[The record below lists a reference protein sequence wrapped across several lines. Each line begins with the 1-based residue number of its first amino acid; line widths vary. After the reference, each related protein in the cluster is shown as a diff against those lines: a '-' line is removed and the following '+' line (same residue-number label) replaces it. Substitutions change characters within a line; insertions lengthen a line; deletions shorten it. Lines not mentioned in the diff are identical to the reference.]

1 MPAASVN
8 PESLRIVRL
17 AVLGSI
23 SILPLL
29 ILPTMVGA
37 LVDYA
42 GFTEAQA
49 GWAAAAGGAGGALA
63 AIAIALRIRH
73 LDPRRL
79 AVAGLLA
86 LAAFDT
92 ASMLTAGASYPLFL
106 AFRVLAGVGGAA
118 AYAAVMA
125 SYAELPNSERGYG
138 TFVMCQFTLSALG
151 LYVLPLVLPGIGA
164 KGLYLGMAACA
175 FLGLTQVPPVV
186 HRAAINN
193 GESIEI
199 RMLIRP
205 AAVLIMLGIG
215 LFETANNMHF
225 TYADRIGIYRG
236 LELTTVGEILGIATV
251 IGIPAAFA
259 VVWLGDRY
267 GEAKPIA
274 AALALA
280 VAGLALLLT
289 SVGQAAYVTAMC
301 LLSIAWAFGLPYFQ
315 AFEARLD
322 PGGSVVV
329 AGGFFTA
336 AGAMLGPALAA
347 LLVMPGDYSGM
358 LGVAA
363 VVYVLVGV
371 LVGGAARLAN
381 KTVG

>member
-1 MPAASVN
+1 MS
-8 PESLRIVRL
+8 PESLRIMRL

-42 GFTEAQA
+42 GFSEARA

-73 LDPRRL
+73 LDPHRL
-79 AVAGLLA
+79 AIVGLITLA
-86 LAAFDT
+86 VFDT
-92 ASMLTAGASYPLFL
+92 ASMFAAGASYPLFL
-106 AFRVLAGVGGAA
+106 AARVLAGIGGAA

-138 TFVMCQFTLSALG
+138 AFVMLQFTLSALG
-151 LYVLPLVLPGIGA
+151 LYALPLLLPEIGVT
-164 KGLYLGMAACA
+164 GLFLGMAACA
-175 FLGLTQVPPVV
+175 LLGLTQVRPVV

-193 GESIEI
+193 GETIEI
-199 RMLIRP
+199 RMLVRP
-205 AAVLIMLGIG
+205 AAVLVMLGIG
-215 LFETANNMHF
+215 LFEAANNMHF
-225 TYADRIGIYRG
+225 TYADRIGIDRG
-236 LELTTVGEILGIATV
+236 LELTTVGEILGISTV

-274 AALALA
+274 AALATA
-280 VAGLALLLT
+280 IAGLGLLLWSDSPVT
-289 SVGQAAYVTAMC
+289 YVTAMC

-347 LLVMPGDYSGM
+347 MLVMPGEYSAV

-363 VVYVLVGV
+363 GIYVVVGV
-371 LVGGAARLAN
+371 LVGGAARFSV
-381 KTVG
+381 KT